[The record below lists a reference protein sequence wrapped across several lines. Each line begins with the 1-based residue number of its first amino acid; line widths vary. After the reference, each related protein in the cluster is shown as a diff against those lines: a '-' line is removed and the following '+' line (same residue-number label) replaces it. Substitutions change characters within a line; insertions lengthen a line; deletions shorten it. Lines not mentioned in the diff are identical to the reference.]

1 MDYREAYEKA
11 LQLLN
16 VRFLSEGELKAK
28 LRRRGV
34 DDDVLED
41 VVAALEGE
49 HFLDDQ
55 RLARDV
61 YRYYARK
68 WQYGHLFIVNR
79 LRRRCP
85 APCPCCPGCLRRRCL
100 PVPEDVERPDEYAL
114 AGDLVKRKFSYRAD
128 EARKAARFLQY
139 RGFSPSVIREV
150 LEDFTVH

>member
-34 DDDVLED
+34 DDDVLE
-41 VVAALEGE
+41 AALEGE

-68 WQYGHLFIVNR
+68 GQYGHLYIVNR
-79 LRRRCP
+79 
-85 APCPCCPGCLRRRCL
+85 LRRRCL

-139 RGFSPSVIREV
+139 RGFSPSVIRDV

>member
-16 VRFLSEGELKAK
+16 VRFLSEGELKDK

-55 RLARDV
+55 RLARGV

-68 WQYGHLFIVNR
+68 GQYGHLYIVNR
-79 LRRRCP
+79 
-85 APCPCCPGCLRRRCL
+85 LRRRCL

-139 RGFSPSVIREV
+139 RGFSPSVIRDV

>member
-61 YRYYARK
+61 YRYYTRK
-68 WQYGHLFIVNR
+68 GQYGHLYIVNR
-79 LRRRCP
+79 
-85 APCPCCPGCLRRRCL
+85 LRRRCL

-139 RGFSPSVIREV
+139 RGFSPSVIRDV

>member
-55 RLARDV
+55 RLARHV

-68 WQYGHLFIVNR
+68 GQYGHLYIVNR
-79 LRRRCP
+79 LRRRC
-85 APCPCCPGCLRRRCL
+85 LL
-100 PVPEDVERPDEYAL
+100 VPEDVERPDEYAL

-139 RGFSPSVIREV
+139 RGFSPSVIRDV
-150 LEDFTVH
+150 LENFTVH

>member
-1 MDYREAYEKA
+1 MAVLPFAGIIAVHVTGQA
-11 LQLLN
+11 LIVEEVFPFQ
-16 VRFLSEGELKAK
+16 G
-28 LRRRGV
+28 GP
-34 DDDVLED
+34 DVLED
-41 VVAALEGE
+41 VGAALEGE

-68 WQYGHLFIVNR
+68 GQYGHLYIVNR
-79 LRRRCP
+79 
-85 APCPCCPGCLRRRCL
+85 LRRRCL

-139 RGFSPSVIREV
+139 RGFSPSVIRDV

>member
-41 VVAALEGE
+41 ALEGE

-68 WQYGHLFIVNR
+68 GQYGHLYIVNR
-79 LRRRCP
+79 
-85 APCPCCPGCLRRRCL
+85 LRRRCL

-139 RGFSPSVIREV
+139 RGFSPSVIRDV

>member
-41 VVAALEGE
+41 
-49 HFLDDQ
+49 DQ

-68 WQYGHLFIVNR
+68 GQYGHLYIVNR
-79 LRRRCP
+79 
-85 APCPCCPGCLRRRCL
+85 LRRRCL

-139 RGFSPSVIREV
+139 RGFSPSVIRDV

>member
-68 WQYGHLFIVNR
+68 GSTATCISSTACAAAAAR
-79 LRRRCP
+79 TGRRR
-85 APCPCCPGCLRRRCL
+85 
-100 PVPEDVERPDEYAL
+100 
-114 AGDLVKRKFSYRAD
+114 
-128 EARKAARFLQY
+128 AARRIRSG
-139 RGFSPSVIREV
+139 RGSGEAQV
-150 LEDFTVH
+150 LLSRR

>member
-61 YRYYARK
+61 YRYYACK
-68 WQYGHLFIVNR
+68 GQYGHLYIVNR
-79 LRRRCP
+79 
-85 APCPCCPGCLRRRCL
+85 LRRRCL

-139 RGFSPSVIREV
+139 RGFSPSVIRDV

>member
-1 MDYREAYEKA
+1 MKTDM
-11 LQLLN
+11 
-16 VRFLSEGELKAK
+16 KAK

-68 WQYGHLFIVNR
+68 GQYGHLYIVNR
-79 LRRRCP
+79 
-85 APCPCCPGCLRRRCL
+85 LRRRCL

-139 RGFSPSVIREV
+139 RGFSPSVIRDV

>member
-34 DDDVLED
+34 DDDVLKD

-49 HFLDDQ
+49 HFLDGQ
-55 RLARDV
+55 RLAREM

-68 WQYGHLFIVNR
+68 GQYGHLYIVNR
-79 LRRRCP
+79 
-85 APCPCCPGCLRRRCL
+85 LRRRCL

-114 AGDLVKRKFSYRAD
+114 AGNLVKRKFSYRAD

-139 RGFSPSVIREV
+139 RGFSPSVIRDV

>member
-16 VRFLSEGELKAK
+16 VRFLSEGELKATR
-28 LRRRGV
+28 RRRGV

-68 WQYGHLFIVNR
+68 GQYGHLYIVNR
-79 LRRRCP
+79 
-85 APCPCCPGCLRRRCL
+85 LRRRCL

-139 RGFSPSVIREV
+139 RGFSPSVIRDV

>member
-34 DDDVLED
+34 DDVLED

-68 WQYGHLFIVNR
+68 GQYGHLYIVNR
-79 LRRRCP
+79 
-85 APCPCCPGCLRRRCL
+85 LRRRCL

-114 AGDLVKRKFSYRAD
+114 AGNLVKRKFSYRAD

-139 RGFSPSVIREV
+139 RGFSPSVIRDV

>member
-34 DDDVLED
+34 DDVVIQD
-41 VVAALEGE
+41 VVTALEGE

-68 WQYGHLFIVNR
+68 GQYGHLYIVNR
-79 LRRRCP
+79 
-85 APCPCCPGCLRRRCL
+85 LRRRCL

-139 RGFSPSVIREV
+139 RGFSPSVIRDV

>member
-68 WQYGHLFIVNR
+68 GQYGHLYIVNR
-79 LRRRCP
+79 LRRRC
-85 APCPCCPGCLRRRCL
+85 L
-100 PVPEDVERPDEYAL
+100 PVPQDVQRPDEYAMAVYVVML
-114 AGDLVKRKFSYRAD
+114 KFSYRAD
-128 EARKAARFLQY
+128 EARKAAGFLQY
-139 RGFSPSVIREV
+139 RGFSPSVIRDV

>member
-34 DDDVLED
+34 DDDVLKD

-68 WQYGHLFIVNR
+68 GQYGHLYIVNR
-79 LRRRCP
+79 
-85 APCPCCPGCLRRRCL
+85 LRRRCL

-114 AGDLVKRKFSYRAD
+114 AGNLVKRKFSYRAD
-128 EARKAARFLQY
+128 EARKAARF
-139 RGFSPSVIREV
+139 
-150 LEDFTVH
+150 

>member
-55 RLARDV
+55 SLARDV

-68 WQYGHLFIVNR
+68 GQYGHLYIVNR
-79 LRRRCP
+79 LRRRC
-85 APCPCCPGCLRRRCL
+85 L
-100 PVPEDVERPDEYAL
+100 PVLEDVERPDEYAL

-139 RGFSPSVIREV
+139 RGFSPSVIRDV

>member
-11 LQLLN
+11 LRLLN

-34 DDDVLED
+34 DDDILQD
-41 VVAALEGE
+41 VVSALEGE

-68 WQYGHLFIVNR
+68 GQYGHLYIVNR
-79 LRRRCP
+79 
-85 APCPCCPGCLRRRCL
+85 LRRRCL

-139 RGFSPSVIREV
+139 RGFSPSVIRDV

>member
-61 YRYYARK
+61 YRY
-68 WQYGHLFIVNR
+68 IVNR
-79 LRRRCP
+79 
-85 APCPCCPGCLRRRCL
+85 LRRRCL

-139 RGFSPSVIREV
+139 RGFSPSVIRDV

>member
-34 DDDVLED
+34 DDDVLQD
-41 VVAALEGE
+41 VVSALEGE

-68 WQYGHLFIVNR
+68 GQYGHLYIVNR
-79 LRRRCP
+79 
-85 APCPCCPGCLRRRCL
+85 LRRRCL

-114 AGDLVKRKFSYRAD
+114 AGDLVKRKFSYHAD

-139 RGFSPSVIREV
+139 RGFSPSVIRDI

>member
-34 DDDVLED
+34 DDDVLKD
-41 VVAALEGE
+41 VVAALTAVELLPV
-49 HFLDDQ
+49 HTILDDQ

-68 WQYGHLFIVNR
+68 GQYGHLYIVNR
-79 LRRRCP
+79 
-85 APCPCCPGCLRRRCL
+85 LRRRCL

-114 AGDLVKRKFSYRAD
+114 AGNLVKRKFSYRAD

-139 RGFSPSVIREV
+139 RGFSPSVIRDV

>member
-68 WQYGHLFIVNR
+68 GQYGHLYIVNR
-79 LRRRCP
+79 LRRRLNAVNTEGYRNDEFKTIHAPMKP
-85 APCPCCPGCLRRRCL
+85 ARRPVFYSTAAFRPQSYGTSWKILRSIDTL
-100 PVPEDVERPDEYAL
+100 IL
-114 AGDLVKRKFSYRAD
+114 TKSILT
-128 EARKAARFLQY
+128 L
-139 RGFSPSVIREV
+139 I
-150 LEDFTVH
+150 

>member
-41 VVAALEGE
+41 VVAALKGE

-68 WQYGHLFIVNR
+68 GQYGYLYIVNR
-79 LRRRCP
+79 
-85 APCPCCPGCLRRRCL
+85 LRRRCL

-114 AGDLVKRKFSYRAD
+114 AGELVKRKFSYRAD

-139 RGFSPSVIREV
+139 RGFSPSVIRDV

>member
-34 DDDVLED
+34 DDDVLQD

-68 WQYGHLFIVNR
+68 GQYGPLYIVNR
-79 LRRRCP
+79 
-85 APCPCCPGCLRRRCL
+85 LRRRCL

-139 RGFSPSVIREV
+139 RGFSPSVIRDV

>member
-79 LRRRCP
+79 LRRRC
-85 APCPCCPGCLRRRCL
+85 L